1 MKASERR
8 EKILNILNNLARP
21 VKGDELAEMLNV
33 SRQVIVQDIALIR
46 AKGDN
51 IIATPQGYIL
61 YGKRESISKTIKCK
75 NHSNADE
82 FYEELKTIIDLG
94 GSIKDVIVKHPM
106 YGEIKVELNI
116 NSMRDINEFIKK
128 SSNEEFKQLSTLT
141 KESHIHTIEASK
153 HEILEEI
160 MDELKKRDILY

>member
-8 EKILNILNNLARP
+8 EKILHILNNLARP
-21 VKGDELAEMLNV
+21 IKGDELAEMLHI

-46 AKGDN
+46 AKGEN

-61 YGKRESISKTIKCK
+61 YVKKESISQTIKCK
-75 NHSNADE
+75 NHSNTEE
-82 FYEELKTIIDLG
+82 FYEELKTIVELG
-94 GSIKDVIVKHPM
+94 GSIKDVIVEHPM

-128 SSNEEFKQLSTLT
+128 ASNEEFKQLSTLT

-153 HEILEEI
+153 YEILEEI
-160 MDELKKRDILY
+160 MNELKERDILC